1 MPPKINKGEAGELSA
16 INYIKEKGY
25 TIVERNY
32 HSRYGEID
40 IIAKKDNVYV
50 FIEVKY
56 RKNTAYGYPR
66 EFVNIKKQDKI
77 RKTALIYISER
88 DLPGADFRFDVLEIT
103 RSFSNIEHIEN
114 AF

>member
-1 MPPKINKGEAGELSA
+1 MSLKINKGEAGELSA

-25 TIVERNY
+25 IIAERNY

-40 IIAKKDNVYV
+40 IIAKKDSLYV

-56 RKNTAYGYPR
+56 RKNTSYGYPR
-66 EFVNIKKQDKI
+66 EFVDGRKQDKI
-77 RKTALIYISER
+77 RKTALTFISENN
-88 DLPGADFRFDVLEIT
+88 LPDGDFRFDVLEIT
-103 RSFSNIEHIEN
+103 GSFSNIEHIEN